1 MALTRRQKTLLSVF
15 GLGVI
20 ALAADR
26 TILRPQGGPASATAS
41 QSSDSASPSGGA
53 PAPEDQPLPLDMADR
68 LAALWPGQE
77 NEMEQTRNPFA
88 LPSTWFDA
96 AGASGDRRPD
106 AVRRFIR
113 THRLTAIGMQAG
125 ESYVMVDD
133 QFLVPGR
140 HVDGFTL
147 VWVGDRSAVFE
158 CEGKQAVLE
167 LTDKE

>member
-1 MALTRRQKTLLSVF
+1 MTLTKRQKTLLSVF

-26 TILRPQGGPASATAS
+26 TILRPQGGPASASAS
-41 QSSDSASPSGGA
+41 QSSDSASASSNVST
-53 PAPEDQPLPLDMADR
+53 PEDQPLPLDMADR
-68 LAALWPGQE
+68 LAALWSGQE
-77 NEMEQTRNPFA
+77 GDTDQTRNPFA
-88 LPSTWFDA
+88 LPPTWFDT
-96 AGASGDRRPD
+96 AGASANRSPD

-140 HVDGFTL
+140 RIGGFAL
-147 VWVGDRSAVFE
+147 VSVGDRSAVFE
-158 CEGKQAVLE
+158 CEGEQAVLE
-167 LTDKE
+167 LADKE